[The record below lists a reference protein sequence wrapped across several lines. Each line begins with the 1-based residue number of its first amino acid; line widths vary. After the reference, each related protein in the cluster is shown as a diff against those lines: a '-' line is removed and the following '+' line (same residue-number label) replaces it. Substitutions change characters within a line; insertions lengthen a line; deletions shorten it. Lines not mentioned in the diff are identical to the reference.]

1 MLIQSCN
8 PLVSDVLNRDRAGGA
23 YSEAAFG
30 SPSFSIQYV
39 FRIIVSII
47 YQYDFFILSVNVN
60 TKL

>member
-8 PLVSDVLNRDRAGGA
+8 PLVSNVLDRDRAGGA

-30 SPSFSIQYV
+30 SPSFPIQYV

-47 YQYDFFILSVNVN
+47 YQYDLFI
-60 TKL
+60 

>member
-8 PLVSDVLNRDRAGGA
+8 PLVSDVLDWDWAGGA

-30 SPSFSIQYV
+30 SPSFSIQYM
-39 FRIIVSII
+39 FEITVSIT
-47 YQYDFFILSVNVN
+47 YQYDLFIGSVNIN

>member
-8 PLVSDVLNRDRAGGA
+8 PPISDALNRDRVAGV
-23 YSEAAFG
+23 YPEAVL
-30 SPSFSIQYV
+30 SSSSLSIQYV

-47 YQYDFFILSVNVN
+47 YQYDLFILSVNIN